1 MSINF
6 KSTRCNY
13 CERKF
18 NDINYKTKEH
28 IVPLSKGGN
37 NYFENLVWICN
48 ECNNFRSNKDFSQFY
63 NEIKNI
69 LENNRTI
76 KVKVYSYNRSDL
88 QNIIKNISYYQ
99 NK

>member
-6 KSTRCNY
+6 NSTRCSY
-13 CERKF
+13 CERLFDEK
-18 NDINYKTKEH
+18 NYKTIEH

-37 NYFENLVWICN
+37 NYFENLIWVCN
-48 ECNNFRSNKDFSQFY
+48 ECNNFRGNKDLNYFY
-63 NEIKNI
+63 NQIKNI

-76 KVKVYSYNRSDL
+76 KIKSYLYNREDL
-88 QNIIKNISYYQ
+88 QKMVKNLSYYQ